1 LSIATEIKKD
11 PKSCTWLFLRIRAHI
26 IKNGRFDTD
35 LWVIDEEGELVA
47 MSKHVSLVNVPKG
60 MGDEDVARVFKL

>member
-1 LSIATEIKKD
+1 M
-11 PKSCTWLFLRIRAHI
+11 

-35 LWVIDEEGELVA
+35 LWVIDEGGELVA

-60 MGDEDVARVFKL
+60 MGEGEVSRVFKL